1 MFACLLLIYP
11 NCKRLDYLNVYNGEF
26 SDIFSIGLV
35 VLSYDAVV

>member
-1 MFACLLLIYP
+1 MICLLAQIYP